1 VRSDRRSRRRVCA
14 LHGLTAGFA
23 ALALAGCST
32 TSDAASATVQAA
44 TTLATS
50 ATDAVTSMVG
60 LDSKTGP
67 ALQRSQMEQQAGT
80 AKFKNTQFVAG
91 RTQLQTTR
99 SEFGS
104 RRDQLVSSPFIAA
117 RDKFRGQHATPSS
130 GPVLGPAVGD
140 SAAALAILAAAQAGV
155 PVAASNPILARL
167 LPGFGY

>member
-1 VRSDRRSRRRVCA
+1 MPGV
-14 LHGLTAGFA
+14 TA
-23 ALALAGCST
+23 ALVLAGCST
-32 TSDAASATVQAA
+32 TNDAASATVQAA

-50 ATDAVTSMVG
+50 ATDAVASAIG

-80 AKFKNTQFVAG
+80 AKFKNSQLVAG
-91 RTQLQTTR
+91 RVQLQTTR
-99 SEFGS
+99 TEFGS
-104 RRDQLVSSPFIAA
+104 LRDKLVSSPFVAA
-117 RDKFRGQHATPSS
+117 RAQFRGEHATPGS

-155 PVAASNPILARL
+155 PVTASNPILARL